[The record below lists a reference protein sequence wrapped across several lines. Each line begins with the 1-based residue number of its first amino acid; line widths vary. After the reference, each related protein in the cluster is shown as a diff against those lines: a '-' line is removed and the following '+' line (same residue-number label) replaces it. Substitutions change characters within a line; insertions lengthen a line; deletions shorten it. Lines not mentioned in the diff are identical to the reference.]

1 MIDFR
6 RVGEAETK
14 KRRGRCRIPRQLV
27 PHMIRAR
34 QYGTDLGYVVGTD
47 GAKVADIKKSFAAAV
62 ERAGLQGVSPHTLK
76 HTSISRLMQ
85 AGHDPWRVSDFTA
98 TSMDTILKVYG
109 HHHPDHQS
117 EIADNFERRPQN
129 VRVMR

>member
-1 MIDFR
+1 M
-6 RVGEAETK
+6 
-14 KRRGRCRIPRQLV
+14 
-27 PHMIRAR
+27 PHLLRAR
-34 QYGTDLGYVVGTD
+34 RFGTDLGYVVSGD
-47 GAKVADIKKSFAAAV
+47 GAKVLDIKKGFVAAAA
-62 ERAGLQGVSPHTLK
+62 RAGLADVSPHTLK
-76 HTSISRLMQ
+76 HTSISWLMQ

-117 EIADNFERRPQN
+117 EIADNFGRRPQN